1 MNHSCK
7 LPSFDVAFSDLSSG
21 TLDIV
26 NQYCKT
32 DASERSQEY
41 QGMSGQVL
49 NSPFP
54 VYNRQSDIP
63 QNETGVLKS
72 LDEYDIVSLADFNI
86 EDSFG
91 TYVPEIPK
99 SALDKYVPWNS
110 DDEVINNEISSTSN
124 PPFAQQVC
132 LSVSEPNP
140 IPVRHLSPYN
150 QLTHLHAVLL
160 NRQDLPSVTF
170 VNPINLNQTTS
181 DEQTPP
187 MEEIADSFLV
197 EHQRERMQELEKRK
211 LVNQQ
216 RRKRYSEMMKDPEK
230 RKLNSQRQ
238 RELYNE
244 RMKDPEKRKLI
255 NQRQREQRQDPEK
268 RKLINQRQKELR
280 QDPEKRKRDNQRQRE
295 RYHERMK
302 DPIQRKLLNQ
312 RQKERMKDPEK
323 RKLKRQQQRERR
335 KDPEQ
340 RELENQRLREQ
351 RRLKRE
357 AEARFRS

>member
-1 MNHSCK
+1 
-7 LPSFDVAFSDLSSG
+7 
-21 TLDIV
+21 
-26 NQYCKT
+26 
-32 DASERSQEY
+32 
-41 QGMSGQVL
+41 MSGQVL

-63 QNETGVLKS
+63 QNETVILKS

-91 TYVPEIPK
+91 TDIPEIPK

-110 DDEVINNEISSTSN
+110 DDEIINNEISSTSN
-124 PPFAQQVC
+124 FPFAQQVC
-132 LSVSEPNP
+132 LSVSEPNS
-140 IPVRHLSPYN
+140 IPVRHLSPDN

-197 EHQRERMQELEKRK
+197 EHQRERMQEVEKRK

-230 RKLNSQRQ
+230 RKLRNQHQ
-238 RELYNE
+238 RERYNKKN
-244 RMKDPEKRKLI
+244 KDPEKRKLLNKRQREQRQDPEGRKLI
-255 NQRQREQRQDPEK
+255 NQRQRE
-268 RKLINQRQKELR
+268 LR
-280 QDPEKRKRDNQRQRE
+280 QDPEKIKRLNQRQSELYYE
-295 RYHERMK
+295 RVK

-312 RQKERMKDPEK
+312 RQKDRMKDPEK
-323 RKLKRQQQRERR
+323 RNLRNQQRRER
-335 KDPEQ
+335 
-340 RELENQRLREQ
+340 
-351 RRLKRE
+351 RRLKRGSE
-357 AEARFRS
+357 QKRGSGLDS